1 MTTEERREMMAKA
14 RAAKT
19 TKTNTNIVEDN
30 QTKSEYDYAPYDV
43 VTEEHAKG
51 MRFVLLLNGLHK
63 VEFHGTEAECMKS
76 AESFVES
83 GDMSKA
89 VNVNAQ

>member
-14 RAAKT
+14 RAAKQS
-19 TKTNTNIVEDN
+19 KPITNIVEDI
-30 QTKSEYDYAPYDV
+30 QTKSEYDYAPYEV
-43 VTEEHAKG
+43 VTEEHEKG

-63 VEFHGTEAECMKS
+63 VEFHGTEAECMKN